1 MTKWMIRNLKDFKTN
16 SLGFYQNFMWK
27 MGRRIPPKMILIFK
41 QLEKY
46 QNYHYPDN
54 LNLISFSS
62 HISFKLLTFPI
73 SSTKKESVIV
83 LQMTNF
89 LKKNMAIFHDV
100 KEIDINFSYNIFAS
114 YVYLEGKYFKGYIEM
129 ELKTFFIKFEALF
142 ECPSHNF

>member
-1 MTKWMIRNLKDFKTN
+1 
-16 SLGFYQNFMWK
+16 MWK

-46 QNYHYPDN
+46 QNDHYPDN

-83 LQMTNF
+83 WQMTNF
-89 LKKNMAIFHDV
+89 LKKNLAIFHDV
-100 KEIDINFSYNIFAS
+100 KEIDINFSYNIFVY
-114 YVYLEGKYFKGYIEM
+114 YVYLEGEYFKGYIEM

-142 ECPSHNF
+142 ECPNHNF

>member
-1 MTKWMIRNLKDFKTN
+1 
-16 SLGFYQNFMWK
+16 MWK
-27 MGRRIPPKMILIFK
+27 MGGRIPPKMILIFK

-46 QNYHYPDN
+46 QNDHYPDN
-54 LNLISFSS
+54 LNLICFSS

-89 LKKNMAIFHDV
+89 LKKNLAIFHDV
-100 KEIDINFSYNIFAS
+100 KEIDINFSYNIFVY
-114 YVYLEGKYFKGYIEM
+114 YVYLEGEYFKGYIEM

-142 ECPSHNF
+142 ECPNHNF